1 MLENVKSWISAMRL
15 RTLPLA
21 LACIFTGS
29 ALSLKY
35 YDIFTGNAFS
45 LSIFI
50 LACLTTI
57 SLQILSN
64 LANDYGDGQK
74 GTDNAQRIGPMR
86 AVQSGSISLDDMKKG
101 VIISAICS
109 FIFGVCLLY
118 VSFGWEHMLYSLF
131 FLVVG
136 IAAIAAAIKYTVG
149 NNAYGY
155 NAMGDIF
162 VFIFFGIVG
171 VIGTSFL
178 YTHAFRWTFVLPAIT
193 IGGLS
198 TGVLNLNNMR
208 DIENDLASNKITLAI
223 KLGLQNAKIYHILLI
238 VLSLLSL
245 LVFTYI
251 THTHAPFLN
260 SYLYVLSYPI
270 FVIHLIKVY
279 KISEHK
285 DFNPLLPMLAM
296 STFVLSILFFISC
309 YL

>member
-35 YDIFTGNAFS
+35 YNIFTGNAFS
-45 LSIFI
+45 FSIFVF
-50 LACLTTI
+50 ACITTI
-57 SLQILSN
+57 ALQILSN

-86 AVQSGSISLDDMKKG
+86 AVQSGSISLASMKKG
-101 VIISAICS
+101 VIISALCS
-109 FIFGVCLLY
+109 FIFGLCLLY
-118 VSFGWEHMLYSLF
+118 VSFGWEHMLYTLF

-136 IAAIAAAIKYTVG
+136 LAAIVAAIKYTIG

-155 NAMGDIF
+155 NAMGDLF
-162 VFIFFGIVG
+162 VFIFFGMVG

-178 YTHAFRWTFVLPAIT
+178 YTHAFRWAFVLPAIT

-223 KLGLQNAKIYHILLI
+223 KLGLANAKIYHLLLV

-245 LVFTYI
+245 LLFTYL
-251 THTHAPFLN
+251 THTHANLVV

-270 FVIHLIKVY
+270 FIIHLVKVY
-279 KISEHK
+279 KTTEHK
-285 DFNPLLPMLAM
+285 DFNPLLPMLAI
-296 STFVLSILFFISC
+296 STFLLSILFFISC
-309 YL
+309 YF